1 MFEKASRIKL
11 RYSTNR
17 GVLSVEDLWDLSLEQ
32 LDPIAINLNKRL
44 KESQTESFIK
54 IRTKD
59 TTELELKF
67 NIVKHIIDV
76 KLQEQEER
84 IVAAEKKAKRQK
96 ILDLMAKKQDAELE
110 SKSYEELAKELE
122 ALSRVMNSERE
133 LEKWQKVNSAETK
146 EQLFEAVDFI
156 CADEPNGLIGT
167 TGKLFTA
174 DKLKRSINAA
184 ITRRFNANV
193 VTRRYGLRQQVL
205 YLMYYGIE

>member
-1 MFEKASRIKL
+1 MFEKASRVKL

-54 IRTKD
+54 TRTKD
-59 TTELELKF
+59 ATELELKF

-84 IVAAEKKAKRQK
+84 IVAA
-96 ILDLMAKKQDAELE
+96 
-110 SKSYEELAKELE
+110 
-122 ALSRVMNSERE
+122 ERE

-184 ITRRFNANV
+184 ITGRFNANV

>member
-1 MFEKASRIKL
+1 MDTQIGTRPQIGALEIHQAYILASLNWLQQTRSLEMNHVAIEKASRVKL

-54 IRTKD
+54 TRTKD

-76 KLQEQEER
+76 KLQEQEDRLLES
-84 IVAAEKKAKRQK
+84 EKKAKRQK

-110 SKSYEELAKELE
+110 GKSLEELAKELE
-122 ALSRVMNSERE
+122 ALN
-133 LEKWQKVNSAETK
+133 
-146 EQLFEAVDFI
+146 
-156 CADEPNGLIGT
+156 
-167 TGKLFTA
+167 
-174 DKLKRSINAA
+174 
-184 ITRRFNANV
+184 
-193 VTRRYGLRQQVL
+193 
-205 YLMYYGIE
+205 